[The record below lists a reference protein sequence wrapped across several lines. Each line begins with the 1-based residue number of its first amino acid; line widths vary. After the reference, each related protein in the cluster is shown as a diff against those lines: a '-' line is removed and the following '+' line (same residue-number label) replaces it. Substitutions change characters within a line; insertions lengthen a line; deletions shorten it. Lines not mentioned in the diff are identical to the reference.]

1 MCITLIIN
9 LKLEAMLNGGIFS
22 ILPLVIV
29 IFAGWFIIGLFRK
42 SKVST
47 LVLKSMTVQEKDNDD
62 LLVYITGRPS
72 GLMNWLL
79 TTCGLSDLT
88 VLRITK
94 HEVEFKTSS
103 LSGQDNSLMSL
114 ASLSST
120 HCGYYK
126 PIYLIIAMAI
136 MGVMTLIGIFAGGI
150 SALIFGIVGI
160 GILWLIYYFN
170 KKIRIM
176 VQGRG
181 GAFWGLSF
189 SPSLIEGI
197 NVDIKKAEEIVT
209 LVNKYV
215 IKEQT
220 GHLPA

>member
-1 MCITLIIN
+1 MYS
-9 LKLEAMLNGGIFS
+9 GGISSF
-22 ILPLVIV
+22 LPLVLV
-29 IFAGWFIIGLFRK
+29 VLVVWFIIGFFRK
-42 SKVST
+42 SKVTT
-47 LVLKSMTVQEKDNDD
+47 LVLKSITVQEKGDDD

-79 TTCGLSDLT
+79 TTCGLGDLT

-114 ASLSST
+114 ANLSST

-126 PIYLIIAMAI
+126 PIYLIIWMVI
-136 MGVMTLIGIFAGGI
+136 VGIITLIGTIAGGVGPL
-150 SALIFGIVGI
+150 SFGIVVI
-160 GILWLIYYFN
+160 AILWLIYYFN

-176 VQGRG
+176 VQGSG
-181 GAFWGLSF
+181 GAFWGLAF
-189 SPSLIEGI
+189 APSLIEGV
-197 NVDIKKAEEIVT
+197 NVDIKKAEEIIT

-215 IKEQT
+215 IAEQT
-220 GHLPA
+220 GKLLK